1 MTAISLDYK
10 YYPYTALAVGFYLGG
25 VIGAIASFLFVR
37 KYLSPKKNETTYEL
51 ALLKLSSLLIK
62 SDGDVDRNEVAFVQA
77 FFNKTFG
84 YYKSKRL
91 FKI

>member
-1 MTAISLDYK
+1 MSAISLDYK
-10 YYPYTALAVGFYLGG
+10 YYPYIALAVGFYLGG

-62 SDGDVDRNEVAFVQA
+62 SDWDVESETINPNEFL
-77 FFNKTFG
+77 NW
-84 YYKSKRL
+84 YE
-91 FKI
+91 